1 MQYTINWNPMQYYLI
16 FNIIFF
22 INFSEFY
29 IVFHSTSQKKPS
41 ETDFTLFQKAFVMS
55 VILPGR

>member
-1 MQYTINWNPMQYYLI
+1 MQYFLI
-16 FNIIFF
+16 FNNIFF
-22 INFSEFY
+22 INFSKFY

-55 VILPGR
+55 VFLPGR

>member
-1 MQYTINWNPMQYYLI
+1 MQYYLI

-22 INFSEFY
+22 ISFSEFY